1 LGDRLS
7 FFRLTG
13 DELVAIFSDRPD
25 LTTIARY
32 ANECID
38 LLQVPVFLEGEA
50 IHLSPSAGLAVFPKD
65 GDDPDSLLA
74 CAQTAMIAAK
84 QAGRDNYRF
93 YDEALSNELRQRLML
108 EQQLKLAIQHET
120 GLGLELYLQPKVNI
134 ADRALVGAEV
144 LLRWH
149 HPEKG
154 MIPPSEFIP
163 LAEESRLIIALDRW
177 VFRQSCALLH
187 QWQARLPELPRLSVN
202 LSARQLQEPDLVE
215 WCLHTLAEYGL
226 QPRQL
231 ELELTETALIN
242 LADDLLRRLAGLR
255 QAGFTLALDDFGT
268 GYSSLTYLRH
278 LPLDVVKIDRSFVAD
293 LCRDARAT
301 TLLKG
306 MIQLLSELEFG
317 VVAEGIE
324 SDEQAELL
332 QRIGCK
338 NGQGFLFYR
347 PMPAGEFMQLCC
359 AGGAGS
365 ITP

>member
-1 LGDRLS
+1 M
-7 FFRLTG
+7 
-13 DELVAIFSDRPD
+13 
-25 LTTIARY
+25 
-32 ANECID
+32 
-38 LLQVPVFLEGEA
+38 PVFLEGEA

-359 AGGAGS
+359 AGGRGQ
-365 ITP
+365 